1 MMTGGN
7 MQSFSPARG
16 EMDTKQ
22 VGSTGAPHTQCAPL
36 RADTRIHS
44 VPPTQRNSGII
55 PVPTRHD
62 PTMTRFY
69 PALPALPA
77 LLALAL
83 AAPHLAQAETVGS
96 VDTAFK
102 LIGRNHQVVVEVF
115 DDPKV
120 NGVSCYVSRARTG
133 GVMGTLG
140 LAEDTS
146 DASVACRQVGD
157 ISFVE
162 PLRQQEEVFSQSAS
176 ILFKKVRIVR
186 MADAKR
192 NTLVYLVYS
201 DKLIEGSPQNN
212 VTAVAVPR
220 ELPLPLR

>member
-1 MMTGGN
+1 MTLLY
-7 MQSFSPARG
+7 
-16 EMDTKQ
+16 T
-22 VGSTGAPHTQCAPL
+22 
-36 RADTRIHS
+36 
-44 VPPTQRNSGII
+44 
-55 PVPTRHD
+55 
-62 PTMTRFY
+62 
-69 PALPALPA
+69 ALV
-77 LLALAL
+77 ALAL
-83 AAPHLAQAETVGS
+83 ATPALTMAETVGS

-102 LIGRNHQVVVEVF
+102 LIGRNHQVAVEVF

-120 NGVSCYVSRARTG
+120 KGVSCYVSRARTG
-133 GVMGTLG
+133 GVMGSLG

-146 DASVACRQVGD
+146 DASVACRQVGE

-186 MADAKR
+186 MADVKR

-220 ELPLPLR
+220 ELPLQLR

>member
-1 MMTGGN
+1 M
-7 MQSFSPARG
+7 
-16 EMDTKQ
+16 
-22 VGSTGAPHTQCAPL
+22 PL
-36 RADTRIHS
+36 PNLSETI
-44 VPPTQRNSGII
+44 
-55 PVPTRHD
+55 
-62 PTMTRFY
+62 MTRFH
-69 PALPALPA
+69 
-77 LLALAL
+77 LALFAIAL
-83 AAPHLAQAETVGS
+83 AASTAVQAETVGS

-120 NGVSCYVSRARTG
+120 RGVSCYVSRARTG
-133 GVMGTLG
+133 GVMGTFG
-140 LAEDTS
+140 LAEDTA
-146 DASVACRQVGD
+146 DASVACRQVSE

-201 DKLIEGSPQNN
+201 DKLIDGSPQNN
-212 VTAVAVPR
+212 VTAVPVPH